1 MVRSLLA
8 LTALIM
14 SASSASAD
22 SRFRGMFRWIPDSVN
37 LMVIGDLNQIYG
49 SPLATREKWRTA
61 APLVGFPPEIQFVVL
76 GSKLD
81 TASLQDEM
89 EFGVAYLNVD
99 VRMEDLAKREAGAVE
114 TLAGATA
121 VLSPRNVYFASI
133 APFTVGMMYPAN
145 RQEAAKW
152 IRFGRGNAQP
162 SFSPA
167 IQSGISSVTPQTQF
181 ILTLDLADSL
191 RYDDVRQRLNKSAV
205 FRGKD
210 LDAAARTIAS
220 AQFLRLELAV
230 QDAITANLTVQFGSD
245 VGPIAPVAKEFLQEV
260 LAARGA
266 AIDDVADW
274 KVEASGN
281 TITHRG
287 PMRQTVFRN
296 VLSWLTPPAPH
307 TDQGQ
312 VEPNNPLAGE
322 IRQAASLR
330 YFQSIQR
337 TFDGLKTP
345 PTSSRQNYDKFAV
358 WYETAADAIERLS
371 PINVDPDL
379 LKFGK
384 LAVDSLRAIAAS
396 ARGEEVQVNK
406 AADGFRFGI
415 MNTGGYWGGRWGG
428 GGWGRRWG
436 GGGGI
441 YLDTNLADVEQAKQQ
456 AFEKG
461 TQTRNDIWSNL
472 MQETDKIRRAM
483 YDKFKVP
490 F

>member
-1 MVRSLLA
+1 MVRSLIA
-8 LTALIM
+8 LTALM
-14 SASSASAD
+14 LSASSVSAD
-22 SRFRGMFRWIPDSVN
+22 ARFRGMFRWIPDSVN

-49 SPLATREKWRTA
+49 SPLATKEKWRTA
-61 APLVGFPPEIQFVVL
+61 APLVGFPPAIQFVVL

-81 TASLQDEM
+81 MATLQDTM

-99 VRMEDLAKREAGAVE
+99 VSMEDLAKREAGAVE
-114 TLAGATA
+114 TLAGAQA

-162 SFSPA
+162 SFSPT
-167 IQSGISSVTPQTQF
+167 IQAAVNSIVPQTQF
-181 ILTLDLADSL
+181 ILTIDLADSL
-191 RYDDVRQRLNKSAV
+191 RYEDVRQRLNKSAV
-205 FRGKD
+205 LKGKD
-210 LDAAARTIAS
+210 LDAAAKTIAS
-220 AQFLRLELAV
+220 AQSLRLEIAV
-230 QDAITANLTVQFGSD
+230 TDTIAGTLTVQFGSD

-260 LAARGA
+260 LAAHGA
-266 AIDDVADW
+266 AIDDLADW
-274 KVEASGN
+274 KVEASGQ
-281 TITHRG
+281 TISHRG
-287 PMRQTVFRN
+287 ALRQSSFRTI
-296 VLSWLTPPAPH
+296 LSWLTPPAPH
-307 TDQGQ
+307 SDEGQ
-312 VEPNNPLAGE
+312 VDPNNPLAGE
-322 IRQAASLR
+322 IRLAASQR

-337 TFDGLKTP
+337 TFDGLKSP
-345 PTSSRQNYDKFAV
+345 PSSSRQSYDKYAV
-358 WYETAADAIERLS
+358 WYETAADTIERLS
-371 PINVDPDL
+371 HINVDPQL
-379 LKFGK
+379 LKFGQ

-415 MNTGGYWGGRWGG
+415 MNTGGWGGGRWG
-428 GGWGRRWG
+428 GGWGRRW

-441 YLDTNLADVEQAKQQ
+441 YLDTNLADVNQAKQQ

-472 MQETDKIRRAM
+472 MTETDNIKRAM